1 MAYPEAA
8 PTGAPRPL
16 AVEHDGLRIAALDWG
31 GAAGARPV
39 VLLHPN
45 GFCAGLFDPIARR
58 LAAGGAFHPIG
69 VDLRGHG
76 GTDKPEPP
84 GPYHY
89 EGMAGDV
96 IAVLDALG
104 FGEVDIVGGSLGGG
118 VAIHVDRQQPGR
130 ARRLLLCE
138 PIAMPI
144 PADSPV
150 SVAHPMAAGALRRKV
165 VWPSR
170 EAMIHSYGSR
180 PPLDRLA
187 PEALAA
193 YVAWGTVDR
202 AVPGGSRRPCRG
214 DTPHPPGGQVQLA
227 CPPAVEAAIFAGS
240 PALRGVQAAWDHLPH
255 LTASVAMLAGMSSFV
270 PRGRVEAAAAAAG
283 VPLVVVPGD
292 HFFLHED
299 TARGVALVEEHL
311 G

>member
-1 MAYPEAA
+1 MANPEAA

-16 AVEHDGLRIAALDWG
+16 AVEHDGLRIAGLDWG
-31 GAAGARPV
+31 GAAGSRPV

-45 GFCAGLFDPIARR
+45 GFCAGLYDPIARR

-76 GTDKPEPP
+76 ATDKPEPP
-84 GPYHY
+84 EPYHY

-96 IAVLDALG
+96 IAVLDAFG
-104 FGEVDIVGGSLGGG
+104 FDEVDIVGGSLGGG

-144 PADSPV
+144 PADAPV

-193 YVAWGTVDR
+193 YIAWGTVDR
-202 AVPGGSRRPCRG
+202 L
-214 DTPHPPGGQVQLA
+214 DGQVELA
-227 CPPAVEAAIFAGS
+227 CPPPVEAAIFAGS
-240 PALRGVQAAWDHLPH
+240 PALRGVQAAWEHLPH
-255 LTASVAMLAGMSSFV
+255 LTASVAILAGMSSFV
-270 PRGRVEAAAAAAG
+270 PRARVEAAAAAAG
-283 VPLVVVPGD
+283 VGLVLVTGD